1 MRLTGPCLQLRSL
14 LSAGGGQC
22 HCGISEGEQPMTIV
36 LIYMSG
42 FLAVVAT
49 LLVAMN
55 KTTACPDR

>member
-1 MRLTGPCLQLRSL
+1 
-14 LSAGGGQC
+14 
-22 HCGISEGEQPMTIV
+22 MTIV